1 MLTEHLHTNS
11 EAQWEFTNLEIKL
24 TTTITILEQELNQ
37 ESTLVSTPHIHKQ
50 SQLEQKLK
58 LHPPRFFSS
67 SDENMGFVYN
77 SS

>member
-1 MLTEHLHTNS
+1 MRIHQFGNQIDYNNNHS
-11 EAQWEFTNLEIKL
+11 GARA
-24 TTTITILEQELNQ
+24 NQ

-58 LHPPRFFSS
+58 LHPHRLFSP